1 MYCSFCQKYYQDGDG
16 NDKAE
21 EKNYEKQEM
30 WKMKIVEWINKRG
43 NDLVQNMKRSEGYV
57 QVEDYGVKHR

>member
-57 QVEDYGVKHR
+57 